1 MFNVKRPPRGRVPRF
16 VHGGMFRRAVEPARG
31 RHGGRGE
38 FPQATPKVATCNS
51 FLARARLT
59 MSRAKASAA
68 EQLSLLSPRAKAVEM
83 LRLAAVAIGKV
94 VASEWGDR
102 AKDLEARLSE
112 VVSVMPDRAGME
124 GLEEEDIVVDV
135 TAALSSMNEAE
146 RSLEASRRMLGKAAD
161 VLPSAGASEQVLAAL
176 RKLQEFL
183 ALRDTWKQ
191 LPRLSLESEQ
201 ASAEREEKKRAFG
214 KMDRTDNESAKKAR
228 EAGQEAYKRARTSAE
243 AASAAR
249 KAAVEKL
256 EKAGLDCTSAERGDC
271 FPQAPPEVQVGKVD
285 AAAAPPPAE
294 PSRDDKAYDAAQGAA
309 GTAAAAASQR
319 PSAADS
325 QAAAA
330 ADSQAADNKAAEEK
344 LKGEFQAAVGQ
355 VRAFGDIAELEM
367 TNDGATQV
375 KGVLAKLSELV
386 KALTSAPHGL
396 SPEAVA
402 SLAGAE
408 VTEQLEEID
417 ISWQKLAGL

>member
-1 MFNVKRPPRGRVPRF
+1 M
-16 VHGGMFRRAVEPARG
+16 
-31 RHGGRGE
+31 
-38 FPQATPKVATCNS
+38 
-51 FLARARLT
+51 
-59 MSRAKASAA
+59 
-68 EQLSLLSPRAKAVEM
+68 SLLSPRAKAVEM

-124 GLEEEDIVVDV
+124 GLEEENIVVDV

-285 AAAAPPPAE
+285 AAARQTPPAE
-294 PSRDDKAYDAAQGAA
+294 LSQDEKAYDVAQDAA
-309 GTAAAAASQR
+309 GAAAAAASQR
-319 PSAADS
+319 PS
-325 QAAAA
+325 

>member
-1 MFNVKRPPRGRVPRF
+1 M
-16 VHGGMFRRAVEPARG
+16 A
-31 RHGGRGE
+31 
-38 FPQATPKVATCNS
+38 
-51 FLARARLT
+51 
-59 MSRAKASAA
+59 SRKPSAA
-68 EQLSLLSPRAKAVEM
+68 DQLSQLSPRAKSVEM

-94 VASEWGDR
+94 PASSWGDR
-102 AKDLEARLSE
+102 AKDLEAKLSE
-112 VVSVMPDRAGME
+112 VVRVMPDRADME
-124 GLEEEDIVVDV
+124 GQEEEPIVVDV

-161 VLPSAGASEQVLAAL
+161 VLPSAGASEQLLEAL

-183 ALRDTWKQ
+183 ALRDMWKQ
-191 LPRLSLESEQ
+191 LPRLSLENEL
-201 ASAEREEKKRAFG
+201 ASAACEQKKRAFG

-228 EAGQEAYKRARTSAE
+228 EAGQEEYKRTRTSAE

-249 KAAVEKL
+249 KAAVDKL
-256 EKAGLDCTSAERGDC
+256 EKAGLDCRSAERGDC

-285 AAAAPPPAE
+285 AAARQTPPAE
-294 PSRDDKAYDAAQGAA
+294 LSQDEKAYDVAQDAA
-309 GTAAAAASQR
+309 GAAAAAASQR
-319 PSAADS
+319 PS
-325 QAAAA
+325 

-344 LKGEFQAAVGQ
+344 LKGEFQVAVGQ

-367 TNDGATQV
+367 TDDGATQV

-386 KALTSAPHGL
+386 KALTSARHGL

-402 SLAGAE
+402 SLAGTD

-417 ISWQKLAGL
+417 MSWQKLAGP